1 VWLRG
6 SFLVPDIPALPSD
19 HQQADASI
27 PSGAGSAAPLLQ
39 LGQRIAT
46 ARQAQGLSIETLAN
60 RLRLG
65 TDQLEALEHADLSRL
80 PEPVFVIAQARRVA
94 ASLGLD
100 VDADLAALRSFA
112 TPRAARRVVPDLPS
126 PGQPSRSP
134 SSSFPLVPALVLG
147 GLALAGAVV
156 AAALLLPRPWARPA
170 GTASAPSSATAPAPA
185 TATATVPAPATPST
199 TATAAAAGVPSAGT
213 AAAAGATSAADE
225 LMLTTTGASW
235 VEVRDAAGRS
245 LFKGTLLQGEK
256 RFPLG
261 GGLRVMAG
269 RPDLVSASVAGGP
282 ARVLG
287 PISAVQW
294 RGFSSSSPDP
304 ISVAPG
310 ATVAP
315 TPAAV
320 SPPGAPA
327 P

>member
-1 VWLRG
+1 VWLCG
-6 SFLVPDIPALPSD
+6 SFLVPDNPALPSD

-65 TDQLEALEHADLSRL
+65 NDQLEALEHADLSRL

-100 VDADLAALRSFA
+100 VDADLAALRSLT
-112 TPRAARRVVPDLPS
+112 TPRPARGVAALPS
-126 PGQPSRSP
+126 PGRPSRPSRS
-134 SSSFPLVPALVLG
+134 SFPPVPALLLG
-147 GLALAGAVV
+147 GLALAGTVGG
-156 AAALLLPRPWARPA
+156 AALLLPRPWARPA
-170 GTASAPSSATAPAPA
+170 GTASPASPATAPA
-185 TATATVPAPATPST
+185 T
-199 TATAAAAGVPSAGT
+199 TTAAAPSAGVPSPGP

-225 LMLTTTGASW
+225 LVLTTTGASW
-235 VEVRDAAGRS
+235 IEVRDPAGRS
-245 LFKGTLLQGEK
+245 LFQGTLGQGEK

-261 GGLRVMAG
+261 TGLRVMAG

-287 PISAVQW
+287 PISSVQW
-294 RGFSSSSPDP
+294 RSFSRSSADP
-304 ISVAPG
+304 IPVAPG
-310 ATVAP
+310 ASVAP
-315 TPAAV
+315 AVV